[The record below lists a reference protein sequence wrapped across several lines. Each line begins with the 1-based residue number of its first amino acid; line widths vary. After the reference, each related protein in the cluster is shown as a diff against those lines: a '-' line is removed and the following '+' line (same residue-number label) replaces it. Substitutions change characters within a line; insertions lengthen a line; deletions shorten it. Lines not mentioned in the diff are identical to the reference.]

1 VVLIGAEPRNAFSNE
16 LHTSPDK
23 FMQVPFSLK
32 GVPKQTQVEG
42 PVLYKKLRERI
53 KAIEGL
59 I

>member
-1 VVLIGAEPRNAFSNE
+1 MLIDAEPRNSFSNE

-23 FMQVPFSLK
+23 FMQVPFSSK
-32 GVPKQTQVEG
+32 GVPKQTQIEG

-53 KAIEGL
+53 KAIVGL